1 MKKINTRFGEVEYQ
15 ESNLL
20 VFPQGLIGLKH
31 LKNFVVMPN
40 TKESPLFWIQSV
52 DDPAMAF
59 VLTNPQD
66 FFRDY
71 VVEIQAEERNT
82 LDVTEED
89 DIFILTVVTVP
100 PNQEITLNLAA
111 PILFA
116 PKSNRALQVILSA
129 DSHSSKT
136 PLPQVKEK
144 QE

>member
-1 MKKINTRFGEVEYQ
+1 MKKIDTRFGQVEY
-15 ESNLL
+15 EEHNLL

-31 LKNFVVMPN
+31 LKNFVVMPK

-66 FFRDY
+66 FFTDY
-71 VVEIQAEERNT
+71 AIDIQEEERAG
-82 LDVTEED
+82 LCIEKED
-89 DIFILTVVTVP
+89 EVFILTVVTVP

-116 PKSNRALQVILSA
+116 PKSNKALQIILEA
-129 DSHSSKT
+129 NAYSSKT
-136 PLPQVKEK
+136 HLPKVEPKK
-144 QE
+144 